1 MKKNTLQLVFT
12 YLIVAVGIG
21 AIVITFSLLVNY
33 GMNDILKQLAV
44 WLIASAVIGLASMV
58 YENVS
63 LSHLTATLIHAPITA
78 LVALCSGWILG
89 YGDGSLTL
97 LLMRMLPTIVV
108 IYAVIHLIL
117 FLFRRAAL
125 SDLNSRLQEK

>member
-21 AIVITFSLLVNY
+21 AIVITFSLLVSY
-33 GMNDILKQLAV
+33 GMNDILKQLTV

-58 YENVS
+58 YENVR
-63 LSHLTATLIHAPITA
+63 LSHFTATLIHAPITA
-78 LVALCSGWILG
+78 FVALCCGWILG

-97 LLMRMLPTIVV
+97 LLMRMLPTIAL

-117 FLFRRAAL
+117 FLIRRAAL

>member
-21 AIVITFSLLVNY
+21 AIVITFSLLVSY
-33 GMNDILKQLAV
+33 GMNDILKQLTV

-58 YENVS
+58 YENVR
-63 LSHLTATLIHAPITA
+63 LSHFTATLIHAPITA
-78 LVALCSGWILG
+78 LVALCCGWILG

-97 LLMRMLPTIVV
+97 LLMRMLPTIAL

>member
-1 MKKNTLQLVFT
+1 MKKNTLQLIFT

-33 GMNDILKQLAV
+33 GMNDILKQLTV

-58 YENVS
+58 YENVR
-63 LSHLTATLIHAPITA
+63 LSHFTATLIHAPITA
-78 LVALCSGWILG
+78 AVALCSGWILG

-108 IYAVIHLIL
+108 IYAVIHLVL

-125 SDLNSRLQEK
+125 SDLNHRLQEK

>member
-1 MKKNTLQLVFT
+1 MKKNTLQLIFT

-33 GMNDILKQLAV
+33 GMNDILKQLTV

-58 YENVS
+58 YENVR
-63 LSHLTATLIHAPITA
+63 LSHFTATLIHAPITA

>member
-33 GMNDILKQLAV
+33 GMNDILKQLTV

-58 YENVS
+58 YENVR
-63 LSHLTATLIHAPITA
+63 LSHFTATLIHAPITA